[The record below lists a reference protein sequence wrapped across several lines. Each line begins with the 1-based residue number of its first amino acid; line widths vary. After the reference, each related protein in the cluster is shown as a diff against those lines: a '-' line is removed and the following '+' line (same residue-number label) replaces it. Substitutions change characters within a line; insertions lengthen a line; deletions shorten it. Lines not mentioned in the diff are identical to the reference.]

1 MYTNELISLRE
12 TSNVERLC
20 SYLNSTLSHL
30 DFVINNAAQTIRRSC
45 AYYFDA
51 VRLELE
57 LSLQFKS
64 HQLKCLNVRTF
75 GFCFVRLFSSFF
87 YFYFISI
94 VTFRIC

>member
-1 MYTNELISLRE
+1 MYKNELNSLRE

-64 HQLKCLNVRTF
+64 HQLKCLNVRTLCF
-75 GFCFVRLFSSFF
+75 LFCPAILTVLIFYLFQ
-87 YFYFISI
+87 
-94 VTFRIC
+94 